1 MSTKAA
7 ENNNLV
13 PAQPKTKDEGTP
25 ENNAK
30 IHVHDA
36 TEKTED
42 IKPKQVGPENAKEI
56 LTGALAQKVSEF
68 NTRFK
73 KKAEFNL
80 GKAVAPLFVKEHT
93 RLPGELPKGTPM
105 AEMSETAR
113 PRQHFVPDIS
123 PMFNNF
129 MPHVARAAGTALGGQ
144 TGGDVASTANRV
156 WLAHK
161 NIGHEGYEQREHAR
175 RLNLDSR
182 SQRYNEAINEIKTR
196 PSPPPTL
203 PAGQPRPPVVQ
214 PPRGTGSSLLNKKAD
229 DSMVPAAKP
238 TVNDIHMGGF
248 AAGTGTVGAALGGA
262 AGGTLGGLAG
272 LIDPGT
278 YEENGV
284 KKRRGRLMGGLM
296 GAGKGALGGAVG
308 GGAVG
313 GLGGAGLL
321 QMLRNMENARTAPK
335 TAALNDY
342 GSIGG
347 GAMVGGLGG
356 AALGGL
362 AGLISPGQE
371 TEYDNYGRPV
381 GSKQRSR
388 LGAALRGALG
398 GGAIGGLGGAAAGHF
413 MPGQTNQALAALQPY
428 LNSAQEYGKGM
439 YNKMFPQKDNIAV
452 PKGYKAVRDEAGAP
466 ITVVPN
472 PNVRPAPA
480 GADNY
485 VGEGGGTSAPML
497 PPNAAVT
504 GPVAKKPGQFDNF
517 FRNMA
522 NGATAGAW

>member
-68 NTRFK
+68 NARFK
-73 KKAEFNL
+73 KKA
-80 GKAVAPLFVKEHT
+80 A
-93 RLPGELPKGTPM
+93 
-105 AEMSETAR
+105 
-113 PRQHFVPDIS
+113 
-123 PMFNNF
+123 
-129 MPHVARAAGTALGGQ
+129 
-144 TGGDVASTANRV
+144 
-156 WLAHK
+156 
-161 NIGHEGYEQREHAR
+161 
-175 RLNLDSR
+175 
-182 SQRYNEAINEIKTR
+182 
-196 PSPPPTL
+196 
-203 PAGQPRPPVVQ
+203 
-214 PPRGTGSSLLNKKAD
+214 

-284 KKRRGRLMGGLM
+284 KKQRGRLMGGLM

-362 AGLISPGQE
+362 AGLMSPGQD

-413 MPGQTNQALAALQPY
+413 MPGETNQALAALQPY
-428 LNSAQEYGKGM
+428 LNSAQAYGKDM
-439 YNKMFPQKDNIAV
+439 YNKMLPQKTDS
-452 PKGYKAVRDEAGAP
+452 
-466 ITVVPN
+466 T
-472 PNVRPAPA
+472 PAPFPNAAAAGGSPKAEPAASA
-480 GADNY
+480 GADTY

-517 FRNMA
+517 FRNLA
-522 NGATAGAW
+522 NGAVAGPW